1 MKKLNI
7 TQIMVLL
14 PHTYP
19 FLLIDSVENYS
30 GGEILCRKNVTINE
44 PFFQGHF
51 PKQPIMPGVLL
62 IECGAQAA
70 ALMYILDSLSDQI
83 NISGTDFE
91 KLCLEENLSDKVG
104 YLASIKN
111 FKLKTLVS
119 PGDTLS
125 IRCRSF
131 IKLGKLSEIEVRITN
146 DSRKEVASG
155 RILVSQK

>member
-7 TQIMVLL
+7 MQIMAFL
-14 PHTYP
+14 PHAYP

-30 GGEILCRKNVTINE
+30 GGEISCKKNVTINE

-70 ALMYILDSLSDQI
+70 ALMYILDSLSEQG
-83 NISGTDFE
+83 NISDIDFA

-111 FKLKTLVS
+111 FKLKALVF
-119 PGDTLS
+119 PGNALN
-125 IRCRSF
+125 IRCRSL
-131 IKLGKLSEIEVRITN
+131 IKLGRLSEIEVRITN
-146 DSRKEVASG
+146 DSGKEVASG